1 MVKMMPNKSK
11 LEAKPIHLYILLLLV
26 IIIAEIAKIDVTIAP
41 SALSHQFYE
50 SISSIPPESTVLFSI
65 EYDFSSN
72 IELDPMLEAS
82 VKQCMARNIKMIFIS
97 LTPEG
102 PGIIHK
108 VVEKN
113 IKNASSEKKGL
124 VYGKDYVNLGYI
136 TGGIVAVEAFLA
148 DFKATFP
155 KDFYGH
161 ETYDMEILNKN
172 KDVVN
177 INSIIDF
184 SSGFIDSIYIPVVYK
199 EFVKSRDFKTKV
211 LAGTTASI
219 VANVYP
225 FVQSK
230 QIDAFLAGLK
240 GAADYELL
248 LKLPEKEQK
257 AVKTMRVQVT
267 IHILLIAL
275 IVLTNIIYFLGKR
288 KK

>member
-1 MVKMMPNKSK
+1 MENKPK
-11 LEAKPIHLYILLLLV
+11 LEIKPIHLYILLLTV
-26 IIIAEIAKIDVTIAP
+26 IVVAEIMKIDVTIAP
-41 SALSHQFYE
+41 SKLSHQFYE
-50 SISSIPPESTVLFSI
+50 KISSIPPESTVLFSV

-72 IELDPMLEAS
+72 TELDPMLEAS
-82 VKQCMARNIKMIFIS
+82 VKQCMARNIKMIFVS

-113 IKNASSEKKGL
+113 IKNGASGEKGL
-124 VYGKDYVNLGYI
+124 IYGKDYVNLGYI
-136 TGGIVAVEAFLA
+136 TGGIIAVESFMA
-148 DFKATFP
+148 DFQMTFP

-161 ETYDMEILNKN
+161 KTSEMEIITLNPDIMN
-172 KDVVN
+172 V
-177 INSIIDF
+177 NSIIDF
-184 SSGFIDSIYIPVVYK
+184 SSGFIDAIYIPVVYK
-199 EFVKSRDFKTKV
+199 EFVKGRGLTTKV

-248 LKLPEKEQK
+248 LKLPEKEHK
-257 AVKTMRVQVT
+257 AVKTMRVQVAV
-267 IHILLIAL
+267 HVLLIAL
-275 IVLTNIIYFLGKR
+275 IVLTNVIFFLGKR